1 MKDTP
6 HQPSLMTSRCTMSEQ
21 KRRKRNRRDD
31 HPPAMVLTK
40 RDKQI
45 IEMVYQ
51 CRVLRQD
58 QIHALFFGASTSA
71 SQRRLALLFHHGFL
85 TRVFLTVR
93 ASYMLSPAL
102 YMLDKRGAELLRME
116 FGYDDIA
123 WTTKSNDVGQPF
135 LEHTLAIND
144 VRVAVM
150 LACRQT
156 KDFVLLDWRSEAQMK
171 ADYDRVTITPPKGR
185 AAHISLI
192 PDSFFVVQ
200 TPQGKAPF
208 FLEVDRGTE
217 TTGRFQTKILAYQAY
232 IQSGAYQQRYGF
244 KSIRVLTTA
253 PSLKRLEGLKIVTE
267 SAGGGQRYWFAVQGD
282 ISVQSALHEPI
293 WWVAGQLVQVPLFTP
308 A

>member
-1 MKDTP
+1 
-6 HQPSLMTSRCTMSEQ
+6 
-21 KRRKRNRRDD
+21 
-31 HPPAMVLTK
+31 MVLTA
-40 RDKQI
+40 RDRQI

-58 QIHALFFGASTSA
+58 QIHALFFGASTSS

-85 TRVFLTVR
+85 TRVFLTAR

-123 WTTKSNDVGQPF
+123 WTTKSNDVGQQF

-144 VRVAVM
+144 VRVAVT
-150 LACRQT
+150 LACRQL
-156 KDFVLLDWRSEAQMK
+156 DGFELLEWRSEAQMK
-171 ADYDRVTITPPKGR
+171 ASYDRVTITPPKGR
-185 AAHISLI
+185 SEHISLI

-217 TTGRFQTKILAYQAY
+217 TTGRFQKKIFAYQGY
-232 IQSGAYQQRYGF
+232 IKSGAYQQRYGF

-253 PSLKRLEGLKIVTE
+253 PSLKRLEGLKTVTE
-267 SAGGGQRYWFAVQGD
+267 SAGGGQRYWFAIHRD
-282 ISVQSALHEPI
+282 ISSRSILHRAV
-293 WWVAGQLVQVPLFTP
+293 WWVAGQASLSVPLMDIL
-308 A
+308 